1 MKLSGHGDELTNQ
14 TVISEL
20 VDLGDLRELETLFAA
35 IWGRPEEPPL
45 KADIMKALAYS
56 GNYVAGARLENRLVG
71 GLVGWLGGSRAN
83 DLHLHS
89 HILGVVADNPAPGLG
104 FALKQHQRL
113 WCLERDVKV
122 VEWTTDPLVRR
133 NAYFNLQKLG
143 ADVRDYLVNFYGAM
157 ADGLNVGEESDR
169 LLISWS
175 LDSAKAESA
184 AAGHPIEHKV
194 DELLSLG
201 AAKVLSVG
209 PHGEPVRESS
219 SAVVLVC
226 QVPEDIVA
234 LRRSDPA
241 TARSWRL
248 ALRRVLGEAFNSG
261 HRVRGATKSGWYILE
276 R

>member
-1 MKLSGHGDELTNQ
+1 MSGLGDELTNQ
-14 TVISEL
+14 AVISEL
-20 VDLGDLRELETLFAA
+20 VDLVDLRELETLFAA

-71 GLVGWLGGSRAN
+71 GLVGWLGGSPAH

-89 HILGVVADNPAPGLG
+89 HILGVAADNPAPGLG

-113 WCLERDVKV
+113 WSLERDVNV

-133 NAYFNLQKLG
+133 NAYFNLNKLG
-143 ADVRDYLVNFYGAM
+143 ADAREYLVNFYGAM
-157 ADGLNVGEESDR
+157 ADGLNIGEESDR

-184 AAGHPIEHKV
+184 AAGHPTEHAV
-194 DELLSLG
+194 EELHRDG

-209 PHGEPVRESS
+209 PQGEPVQESS
-219 SAVVLVC
+219 SARFLIC

-248 ALRRVLGEAFNSG
+248 ALRRALGEAFDSG
-261 HRVRGATKSGWYILE
+261 YRVRGATKSGWYVLE